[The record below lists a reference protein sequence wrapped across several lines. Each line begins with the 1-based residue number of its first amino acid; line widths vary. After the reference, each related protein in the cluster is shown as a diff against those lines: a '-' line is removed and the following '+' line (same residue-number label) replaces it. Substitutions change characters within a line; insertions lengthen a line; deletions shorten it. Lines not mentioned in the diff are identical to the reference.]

1 MMQRTCFF
9 LCLVFLSLSAV
20 GCGGPKAGKQP
31 SLYAMGEP
39 IRVSSADLAVRL
51 MRISH
56 QGDDETLIEDP
67 GWSEFVLEIKN
78 TSSTPFI
85 VMNVK
90 LLNQDG
96 RYVDSAAVYEQII
109 APPDPGTELAGD
121 VAQTAA
127 GIAAGQVIP
136 YGGTLLGLLSGAASA
151 SSAGDRAQAKGIFML
166 RVLKNIEL
174 APGGRMEGSAFLPN
188 IAQPKTLIVDYVQHG
203 VVNRLEIPLP
213 LAAGA

>member
-1 MMQRTCFF
+1 MMHRISF
-9 LCLVFLSLSAV
+9 LLLLFVLPVFVV
-20 GCGGPKAGKQP
+20 GCSGQQAGKQP
-31 SLYAMGEP
+31 SLYAMNES
-39 IRVSSADLAVRL
+39 IRVSSADLAVL
-51 MRISH
+51 LKRISH

-78 TSSTPFI
+78 TSGTPFVI
-85 VMNVK
+85 MNVK
-90 LLNQDG
+90 LLNQSG

-109 APPDPGTELAGD
+109 APPDAGTELAGD

-136 YGGTLLGLLSGAASA
+136 YGGTILGLLSGAASV

-213 LAAGA
+213 LAGE

>member
-1 MMQRTCFF
+1 M
-9 LCLVFLSLSAV
+9 S
-20 GCGGPKAGKQP
+20 
-31 SLYAMGEP
+31 EP
-39 IRVSSADLAVRL
+39 VRVVSADMAVSL
-51 MRISH
+51 LRIMH
-56 QGDDETLIEDP
+56 QGDDGTLIQDP
-67 GWSEFVLEIKN
+67 GWSEFVLDIKN
-78 TSSTPFI
+78 ISGTPCV

-90 LLNQDG
+90 LLNQNG
-96 RYVDSAAVYEQII
+96 RYVDSAAAFEQIM

-136 YGGTLLGLLSGAASA
+136 YGGTILGLLSGAASA
-151 SSAGDRAQAKGIFML
+151 SSAGERAQAKGIFML

-188 IAQPKTLIVDYVQHG
+188 ISQPKTLIVDYEQYD

-213 LAAGA
+213 RVGD